1 MKVTVD
7 FIGFPDAVQ
16 AIGQK
21 KASVDIAGGTV
32 KDLISELVKQYGEKV
47 RGSFYN
53 DDGSFD
59 PNVQI
64 ILNQENYVSLDQHD
78 TQVREGD
85 HVTFMLV
92 MAGG

>member
-1 MKVTVD
+1 MKVTLE
-7 FIGFPDAVQ
+7 FIGFPDVVQ
-16 AIGQK
+16 AAGQK
-21 KASVDIAGGTV
+21 KVSLDIQGETV
-32 KDLISELVKQYGEKV
+32 KDVISSLVEQYGEKV
-47 RGSFYN
+47 KGSFYN

-64 ILNQENYVSLDQHD
+64 ILNEENYVSLDQHD

>member
-1 MKVTVD
+1 MKVTLE
-7 FIGFPDAVQ
+7 FIGFPDVVQ
-16 AIGQK
+16 AAGQK
-21 KASVDIAGGTV
+21 KVSLDIRGGTV
-32 KDLISELVKQYGEKV
+32 GDVVSGLIERYGEKV
-47 RGSFYN
+47 KGSFYN

-64 ILNQENYVSLDQHD
+64 ILNEENYVSLDQHD

-85 HVTFMLV
+85 QVTFMLV